1 MLIEAAIEQFN
12 WWDIITFV
20 AETRQPVDYINTNW
34 EPGDTV
40 SVSGKIVNKTI
51 TQTVTNDSTS
61 GFGEPEEETRTYYK
75 TEYVIT
81 SGSETKEED
90 FAYDKAK
97 VNEGLADRERRKA

>member
-1 MLIEAAIEQFN
+1 MGT
-12 WWDIITFV
+12 W
-20 AETRQPVDYINTNW
+20 RYI
-34 EPGDTV
+34 

-51 TQTVTNDSTS
+51 TQAVRNDSAS
-61 GFGEPEEETRTYYK
+61 SFGEPEEETRTYYN

-97 VNEGLADRERRKA
+97 VNEGLADRESRKAEVIEGSKKPAAKVTADDDFGF